1 MTKITDIEDAR
12 FLKAANLPLNLRIK
26 QRTFSLK
33 YSRRWVDLMKAHTAF
48 VRAVNKYTAG
58 ARAGSPGKWKLM
70 RRRLTALDQAAVEC
84 IDFVDKLG
92 GNVQPPVFKSEQDG
106 HEYMV
111 LASFITERALP
122 FIQFWADAVDAV
134 EAGTAMRID
143 LGDIPPW
150 IE

>member
-1 MTKITDIEDAR
+1 
-12 FLKAANLPLNLRIK
+12 
-26 QRTFSLK
+26 
-33 YSRRWVDLMKAHTAF
+33 
-48 VRAVNKYTAG
+48 
-58 ARAGSPGKWKLM
+58 M

>member
-70 RRRLTALDQAAVEC
+70 QRRLTALDQAAVEC

-92 GNVQPPVFKSEQDG
+92 GNVAATRVQIGAGWPRIHGARVLDHRARLTIHPVLGGRGGCGRSWD
-106 HEYMV
+106 
-111 LASFITERALP
+111 SD
-122 FIQFWADAVDAV
+122 AD
-134 EAGTAMRID
+134 
-143 LGDIPPW
+143 
-150 IE
+150 